1 MKRRGEPWKTTVNA
15 PGGTR
20 DDWGVTPRQRDSY
33 GENKEQYRLK
43 IPSEK
48 SYLGHS
54 QPLGKVLVSSGKHS
68 QSGIKREST
77 RLGFCGT
84 GRALGGTRNR
94 SFFGC
99 RAVRQDRPV
108 RVGIETRYLPG
119 MTKSTEFSD
128 VKCSDYCVKRGRT
141 TGVTAGVCHGTEA
154 HINWSL
160 ADQKLH
166 CESNQ
171 PACNRTHARRY
182 KEEVILNKKRYS
194 RIINYNLPA
203 AREIVTT
210 QDSFCAAGDSG
221 SII

>member
-1 MKRRGEPWKTTVNA
+1 
-15 PGGTR
+15 
-20 DDWGVTPRQRDSY
+20 
-33 GENKEQYRLK
+33 
-43 IPSEK
+43 
-48 SYLGHS
+48 
-54 QPLGKVLVSSGKHS
+54 LGKVLVSSGKHVS
-68 QSGIKREST
+68 LASNESLRDWALVELDERWTGLETVPSLAVELFRE
-77 RLGFCGT
+77 
-84 GRALGGTRNR
+84 
-94 SFFGC
+94 
-99 RAVRQDRPV
+99 DRPA
-108 RVGIETRYLPG
+108 RVGIGTHYLPG

-141 TGVTAGVCHGTEA
+141 TGVTAGVCHRTEA

-171 PACNRTHARRY
+171 LACNRTRGRRY
-182 KEEVILNKKRYS
+182 KEEVILNRKGYS

-210 QDSFCAAGDSG
+210 QDSFCAAGDSS

>member
-1 MKRRGEPWKTTVNA
+1 VELDERWAGLETV
-15 PGGTR
+15 
-20 DDWGVTPRQRDSY
+20 
-33 GENKEQYRLK
+33 
-43 IPSEK
+43 PSLAAE
-48 SYLGHS
+48 LF
-54 QPLGKVLVSSGKHS
+54 
-68 QSGIKREST
+68 RE
-77 RLGFCGT
+77 
-84 GRALGGTRNR
+84 
-94 SFFGC
+94 
-99 RAVRQDRPV
+99 DRPV
-108 RVGIETRYLPG
+108 WFAIGTHYLPG

-171 PACNRTHARRY
+171 PACNRTRGRRY
-182 KEEVILNKKRYS
+182 KEEVILNRKGYS

-210 QDSFCAAGDSG
+210 QDSFCAAGDSS